1 IDTNTDKIIDTI
13 HGFKGCLDMCIK
25 DNYLFVTNRIGK
37 NITVIDTSTR
47 KKIGN
52 INLGEG
58 EDINPTNLVVVKNN
72 KK

>member
-25 DNYLFVTNRIGK
+25 DNYLFVTNYIGK
-37 NITVIDTSTR
+37 NITIIDTNTR
-47 KKIGN
+47 KKIGD
-52 INLGEG
+52 IDLGE
-58 EDINPTNLVVVKNN
+58 DVNPTNLVVIKNN